1 MKITRLKYF
10 FVILGLLTLVALA
23 VIAGRFW
30 YLNAK
35 PQGKIARLVKI
46 VGANRITEA
55 RLSGGFVYAPF
66 TPLPKLEKK
75 KRPDFSNDPSF
86 NLLSNN
92 SNNSTV
98 LSSEDPSNPDS
109 NAETVQT
116 ADNKPLSTS
125 RGASGKTYLNNLLLL
140 SDLSTSSSYFSL
152 FTEQASTRGA
162 TERAGEVFSSTS
174 RSKVA
179 ETTDFKDL
187 AAEIIFADIKQPTI
201 ETAHALGIVY
211 IFLGDFNEA
220 INSLEI
226 ALAKSPNNAEILND
240 LGVVYLAR
248 AEDEDQPADIFEALS
263 FIDSAITADPTLI
276 EAKYNLALI
285 LQKLTLSSQ
294 ARKFWSEYLT
304 KDKSADWVKEV
315 NSYIDKLNEPTLTA
329 LWEREKN
336 KVAIAANKNDYQTV
350 KHLVTEFPHFA
361 RMYALDELIPAW
373 ATAYLKGDFDQANQA
388 LQTAQAIGKVLIEI
402 HQDHMIDDGVA
413 TINRLAQQP
422 DATKDLTNLAQAHL
436 FYQEGRKLDGS
447 NDFEKASK
455 PLTQALNI
463 FYQYKDNAFIA
474 LIYLNQTRSYFY
486 SLENTTA
493 FDKLEQTRLLSE
505 IYIYPYLLGRVW
517 SVNGQEQ
524 RKLFQFTK
532 ALQAMPLAVKY
543 LKQTATLSDLAIAHV
558 NYSQLLSE
566 LDDSKQVLGHYKQA
580 LETISQLEKSPL
592 QNTITIGTTASYL
605 TKIDKVKLV
614 FYFYDEMLD
623 MAIKNK
629 IEDKIFF
636 TTLRWRSY
644 AYHRLN
650 KDDFALQDIKQ
661 IRAYLVQFSDETFR
675 LRAENELAIAEG
687 EYILKKEPEKSIQL
701 FTQIINTYLKAKGQQ
716 ERIAYL
722 YLLRARAY
730 LVLNDYKNAENDL
743 KASIQEFEIA
753 RSNIKYEGFR
763 TNFFEKPQ
771 EIYDEMIQ
779 LQLKLNHNDIAF
791 DYSEARKARSLLD
804 LLSNNRSR
812 EIELFNDPQFILN
825 STPQPL
831 SILKIQEKL
840 PSTIVLINYAFI
852 DEKLYIW
859 CITKNEIHTI
869 QSPLKEN
876 EINLLISE
884 FYSSIKN
891 NGKTEKFT
899 PTLSKLYQAVF
910 NPISHFISQQKTLVF
925 IPNKSLNQIPF
936 AALVDPNTNKY
947 LIEKQKIVVVPSATV
962 FIKCLERNQQLA
974 KEKSLNTLIIGNP
987 KFDKKDFS
995 NLSYLPGAKLEANQ
1009 ISESYPN
1016 HQLLL
1021 EEQATKTNFLTLA
1034 NNYDVIHFAGH
1045 AIMDAKFPLYS
1056 QLIFAKDS
1064 KQPNSS
1070 LYAYELYKQ
1079 KFNHT
1084 KLVVLAACKTA
1095 NGQNLNNEG
1104 VANLARP
1111 FLAAGVPTV
1120 IASLWDAND
1129 RASAKLFIA
1138 FHKNLA
1144 TTVDPVEALQNA
1156 QLQLINNSDPSL
1168 RSPQMWAAFALLG
1181 GVSNQSK

>member
-92 SNNSTV
+92 SDNSTV

-162 TERAGEVFSSTS
+162 TERAGEVFSSSS

-220 INSLEI
+220 ITSLEI

-240 LGVVYLAR
+240 LAVVYLAR

-294 ARKFWSEYLT
+294 ARKFWAEYLT

-373 ATAYLKGDFDQANQA
+373 ATAYLKGDFEQANQA

-422 DATKDLTNLAQAHL
+422 NSASDLTNLAQAHL
-436 FYQEGRKLDGS
+436 FYQEGQKLSES
-447 NDFEKASK
+447 NDPTKASK
-455 PLTQALNI
+455 PLAQSLAI
-463 FYQYKDNAFIA
+463 FDLYNDKAFIA
-474 LIYLNQTRSYFY
+474 LTYFYQARSYFY
-486 SLENTTA
+486 SLENKTA
-493 FDKLEQTRLLSE
+493 FNTLEQTRILSE
-505 IYIYPYLLGRVW
+505 KHNYPYLLGRIW
-517 SVNGQEQ
+517 AVNGQEQ
-524 RKLFQFTK
+524 TKLFQLNK
-532 ALQAMPLAVKY
+532 ALEALPLAIKY
-543 LKQTATLSDLAIAHV
+543 LKQTASLNNLAITFIM
-558 NYSQLLSE
+558 YSQLLKE
-566 LDDSKQVLGHYKQA
+566 LDEHKQVIRQYFQA
-580 LETISQLEKSPL
+580 LQTINKIDNPFQH
-592 QNTITIGTTASYL
+592 TITIGATTNYL
-605 TKIDKVKLV
+605 SQIDKVETL
-614 FYFYDEMLD
+614 FYFYNEIFDTSTRNNL
-623 MAIKNK
+623 
-629 IEDKIFF
+629 DKILF
-636 TTLRWRSY
+636 TVLRWRSL
-644 AYHRLN
+644 AYHKLGREES
-650 KDDFALQDIKQ
+650 ALQDIKQ
-661 IRAYLVQFSDETFR
+661 AKNYLTLFPDEAFR

-687 EYILKKEPEKSIQL
+687 EYISKKDPEKSIQL
-701 FTQIINTYLKAKGQQ
+701 FTQIINIYLAAKGEQ
-716 ERIAYL
+716 EKIAYL

-831 SILKIQEKL
+831 SLLKIQEKL

-910 NPISHFISQQKTLVF
+910 NPISHFISQEKTLVF

-1009 ISESYPN
+1009 ISEFYPN

-1156 QLQLINNSDPSL
+1156 QLQLINNPDPSL
-1168 RSPQMWAAFALLG
+1168 QSPQMWAAFALLG
-1181 GVSNQSK
+1181 GV